1 MTYMYKRFKYYLLV
15 GFFVIQNLR
24 RFVVLKI
31 LSLIL
36 ILKQWEKITSWRS
49 SRSFLYEL
57 VNVA

>member
-36 ILKQWEKITSWRS
+36 ILKQWEKITS
-49 SRSFLYEL
+49 
-57 VNVA
+57 